1 MRPAPVNQSVRRI
14 GRKQM
19 KCKKIMVC
27 KVVVLISFF
36 FCLIQT
42 AAGENKTENSRE
54 TISAL
59 HELYNAEI
67 MASKTYLEF
76 AKKDEEEKYY
86 SISRLFITLSGSE
99 TVHARNFKTILND
112 MGVDPNDMGVDP
124 EIPPNADIKIA
135 DTKTNL
141 KWAIKVELTEIDTNY
156 PTLIKKIKPEGNKRA
171 LEDITYAWKSEMQHK
186 DLIKKMKSA
195 LGFFFMKV
203 IDKLK
208 EAKDY
213 HVCQRCGSTVFKLP
227 EKSCIICGS
236 PVSMY
241 KQIK

>member
-14 GRKQM
+14 ERKQM

-27 KVVVLISFF
+27 TVVVLISFF

-59 HELYNAEI
+59 QELYNAEI

-76 AKKDEEEKYY
+76 AKKAEEEKYY
-86 SISRLFITLSGSE
+86 SISRLFRTLSGSE

-112 MGVDPNDMGVDP
+112 MGVDP
-124 EIPPNADIKIA
+124 EISPNPDIKIA

-186 DLIKKMKSA
+186 DLIKKMESS
-195 LGFFFMKV
+195 LGFFFAKV

-227 EKSCIICGS
+227 EKSCIICES